1 MSHPNDAIP
10 KSLLDKV
17 SIGDVKATFELA
29 EILFQQQRYN
39 LARSLFMCASNNGID
54 KANDR
59 LAEIERLIYVYPT
72 KQTNEIKT
80 QKD

>member
-10 KSLLDKV
+10 KALLDKV
-17 SIGDVKATFELA
+17 SIGDIKATFELA

-39 LARSLFMCASNNGID
+39 FARSLFICASNHGID

-59 LAEIERLIYVYPT
+59 LAEIERLIDDYPT
-72 KQTNEIKT
+72 KQTSET
-80 QKD
+80 RMQKG

>member
-59 LAEIERLIYVYPT
+59 LAEIERLIYAYPT
-72 KQTNEIKT
+72 KQTNEART
-80 QKD
+80 QED

>member
-39 LARSLFMCASNNGID
+39 LARSLFICASNNGID

-59 LAEIERLIYVYPT
+59 LAEIEQLIYVYPT
-72 KQTNEIKT
+72 KQTNAARA
-80 QKD
+80 QGD